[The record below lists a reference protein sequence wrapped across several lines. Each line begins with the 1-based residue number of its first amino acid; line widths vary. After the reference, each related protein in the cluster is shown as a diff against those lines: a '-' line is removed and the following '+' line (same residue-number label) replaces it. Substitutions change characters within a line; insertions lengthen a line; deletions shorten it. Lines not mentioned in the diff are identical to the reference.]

1 MTLKKTIY
9 FLIGLLFPLLSWA
22 QEDDSANN
30 NQEGGVTFKSLRPKK
45 KKDSITFTARDYK
58 IITYTRD
65 TTSVDTSLTMQ
76 KYYLNNEWGKD
87 MFGKMPF
94 SNMGQPYNALSYD
107 FRRQDYLPSM
117 GAEAKKQLYLTPEEV
132 TYYHLPTP
140 LTEFTYKSGMEQGQ
154 FLNTLFSINLQPN
167 LNIFIAYKG
176 LRSLGKYQ
184 RILVSNG
191 NFRAGFSYVS
201 PNKKYT
207 VFAHFAS
214 HDITSQEN
222 GGIVTP
228 EQMFFA

>member
-117 GAEAKKQLYLTPEEV
+117 
-132 TYYHLPTP
+132 
-140 LTEFTYKSGMEQGQ
+140 S
-154 FLNTLFSINLQPN
+154 
-167 LNIFIAYKG
+167 
-176 LRSLGKYQ
+176 RS
-184 RILVSNG
+184 
-191 NFRAGFSYVS
+191 
-201 PNKKYT
+201 
-207 VFAHFAS
+207 
-214 HDITSQEN
+214 
-222 GGIVTP
+222 
-228 EQMFFA
+228 